1 MTNGSNTVPDA
12 ESEQT
17 LPDKLPHAATYQRTL
32 LPIDVITSYANDQG
46 SADLQSIVEARDGRH
61 YALKSISDGNGRVP
75 ASELFCYE
83 LAYRVVIPTPAYSL
97 IKLPSGELA
106 FGSQWEGGV
115 INGAPQINFQMFI
128 YQVLSGQIK
137 VTNLKTFLS
146 RLYAFDLFVNNVD
159 RHWGNYLW
167 RNSHGDKLIALAFDF
182 GRSQFETGHTGF
194 EALDPKQN
202 TQIVFNAIN
211 QHKHYD
217 RSQAVD
223 CLESIRAIGTEEITA
238 ILSNFPGNWMPNSEK
253 ESYIKWWDS
262 DDRIARIDTLLKRV

>member
-1 MTNGSNTVPDA
+1 MTDGNDTDPSAGSEVRSPA
-12 ESEQT
+12 
-17 LPDKLPHAATYQRTL
+17 KLPLEATYQRTL
-32 LPIDVITSYANDQG
+32 IPIDVITAYANDQG

-61 YALKSISDGNGRVP
+61 YALKSIADGKGRVP

-128 YQVLSGQIK
+128 HQVLSGQVK

-167 RNSHGDKLIALAFDF
+167 RNSHGGKLIALAFDF

-194 EALDPKQN
+194 EALDPKEN

-211 QHKHYD
+211 QFKHYD

-223 CLESIRAIGTEEITA
+223 CLESIRSIATDEILA
-238 ILSNFPGNWMPNSEK
+238 ILANFPSNWMPNSEK
-253 ESYIKWWDS
+253 ESYVRWWGS
-262 DDRIARIDTLLKRV
+262 AERNARIDTLLTRV